1 MSTETL
7 LEKMNLRQRLET
19 LEGDAQQTASDLRG
33 QRNQLDGTPQ
43 QGFADA
49 CAFALQALARC
60 ISR

>member
-19 LEGDAQQTASDLRG
+19 LEGDAQKTKSDLRE
-33 QRNQLDGTPQ
+33 QKDQLGGTHQ

-49 CAFALQALARC
+49 FAFALQALAR